1 MKKRLSFSEF
11 MTHRITLSVEAVL
24 AAFAPLLFWAC
35 RPSGHGFIDIYS
47 FDGASQFVFW
57 LMVADAVAVAVI
69 AALRFRAERF
79 EGETLPKPYRIA
91 ASVTFFV
98 TAVFFIVSIV
108 ALGIMGTESAPIAV
122 RALVRLL
129 PVALAYYAVVFFALF
144 FPAVKGK
151 KARIAVASVAVT
163 VGVLGLLFGIYPP
176 VHYEFLAAPMVIDDG
191 EGYSVVFATSAPG
204 TGYIEYEYEGE
215 EYRVYDA
222 SAGKIRGDSSIHHI
236 RVPYEHLNGNDYRVG
251 SMRVFE
257 VYGYGGRNGR
267 TITSQ
272 TYTFTPV
279 SGEEQDYLC
288 ISDWHIRTDRA
299 HDAVKH
305 AGDYDAVLY
314 LGDAAASLEFEEE
327 AAEYIVKFGGELS
340 GGEKPVV
347 YLRGNH
353 ETRGAYASSLTGAL
367 GMEKLYYEVKMG
379 GYRFIVL
386 DSGEDKND
394 DHPEYGSLADY
405 EAYREEMADWLD
417 TLEPDGSKTIV
428 LCHSPSVALVEGGYV
443 ERGEDEL
450 RDRIFAKLSELGAS
464 VLISGHLHECY
475 FNPNDGSG
483 EMMGEL
489 YLNPDGNT
497 YEESPTTN
505 DYGIPVYVDGG
516 WVHYAGVFVVS
527 RVTLSSEGIRLFAVS
542 ESGDVVFDHTLGWVS

>member
-1 MKKRLSFSEF
+1 M
-11 MTHRITLSVEAVL
+11 L

-57 LMVADAVAVAVI
+57 LMVADAVAVPSSP
-69 AALRFRAERF
+69 RC
-79 EGETLPKPYRIA
+79 
-91 ASVTFFV
+91 ASVRSASRRDSPEALSHRRIRDLIV

-108 ALGIMGTESAPIAV
+108 VLGIMGTESAPS
-122 RALVRLL
+122 RAERWCGCFRGARLL
-129 PVALAYYAVVFFALF
+129 
-144 FPAVKGK
+144 
-151 KARIAVASVAVT
+151 RS
-163 VGVLGLLFGIYPP
+163 GVLRPFLPCGEGEEGAHSRRIRCRNGGGCSACFFGIYPP

-204 TGYIEYEYEGE
+204 TGYIEYTYEGE

-236 RVPYEHLNGNDYRVG
+236 RVPYEHLNDNDYRVG

-267 TITSQ
+267 TITSA

-489 YLNPDGNT
+489 YLNPVGN
-497 YEESPTTN
+497 N
-505 DYGIPVYVDGG
+505 
-516 WVHYAGVFVVS
+516 
-527 RVTLSSEGIRLFAVS
+527 L
-542 ESGDVVFDHTLGWVS
+542 